1 MISRYG
7 EIQCDSCSVFHDG
20 DPFALV
26 EINASIPE
34 GIKDP
39 AKARELTYFWLCRD
53 CKEGYPNGATDFF
66 IKEYFTEDS
75 FYLCTHCNE
84 FIPEDVR
91 DAYDDTEVCLTCSPP
106 IEESDNE

>member
-1 MISRYG
+1 MITIYG
-7 EIQCDSCSVFHDG
+7 DIQCDSCSNYFDG
-20 DPFALV
+20 DPLALV
-26 EINASIPE
+26 ETNATIPE

-39 AKARELTYFWLCRD
+39 EKARELTWFWLCGE

-75 FYLCTHCNE
+75 FYLCNHCNE

-91 DAYDDTEVCLTCSPP
+91 DAFDDTEVCLTCSPP